1 MKSELSLTF
10 DNEFQLCF
18 KSFTPR
24 GEWKLTPIKYGCQI
38 VGFGGEIAI
47 VVQYVTRQSG
57 YADAMISVTEV
68 DGEIFL
74 MKEHVKTD
82 KLIDTINNMINTMLP
97 HEPGEIPGESKS
109 HSRKKRDP
117 EMNKEI
123 YNIALTEK
131 QVTGLHIEPRTIER
145 VIDNITKQATDQGY
159 IPVRKIIS
167 KRLTEIKTDLENLI
181 SEADGILEETDPELH
196 KAAAKKGMGWINI
209 ITASLSPEEMNVF
222 SESMIYMED
231 TIHVL
236 EGSVDRGLGLHG
248 RG

>member
-10 DNEFQLCF
+10 DNKSQLSF
-18 KSFTPR
+18 KNIISR
-24 GEWKLTPIKYGCQI
+24 GRWTLKPIEYGCQI
-38 VGFGGEIAI
+38 TGFGGEIAI

-57 YADAMISVTEV
+57 YADVMVSVTEV
-68 DGEIFL
+68 DRNINLKLEQ
-74 MKEHVKTD
+74 HVKTNE
-82 KLIDTINNMINTMLP
+82 IINIINDMINKMLP
-97 HEPGEIPGESKS
+97 YEYISPNKS
-109 HSRKKRDP
+109 HSRKKGDS
-117 EMNKEI
+117 ETSKNI
-123 YNIALTEK
+123 YNITLTEE
-131 QVTGLHIEPRTIER
+131 QVTDLHIKPETIEG
-145 VIDNITKQATDQGY
+145 VIDNITKQAADQGY

-236 EGSVDRGLGLHG
+236 EGSEDRRLGIFG
-248 RG
+248 RGR